1 MLASA
6 LFIVANIG
14 FAGANV
20 FYESLLPSVARDDEF
35 DQVSTAGF
43 AIGYV
48 GGGILLA
55 VNAVWFLSPGSFGF
69 ADGSEA
75 VRASFVSV
83 AVWWALFSLPL
94 FRREPPPKLVH
105 GEALG
110 LNPVRVGFSRVRETL
125 KEIRGHRDLFL
136 FLLAFLVYNDGVGTI
151 IKMASIYGAEVGIET
166 PHLIGAL
173 LLVQF
178 VGVPFTFGFGRLAA
192 RVSAKTAIYVCLA
205 VYTMIS
211 VFGFFMT
218 TAWQF
223 WALALAVGMVQ
234 GGVQGLSRSVFAS
247 MIPAGRSTEF
257 FGFYSVS
264 SKFAGIAGPLM
275 FAVVGQSTGTSRWGI
290 LSLVLF
296 FVAGFALL
304 TRVDID
310 AGRSLALHDDEAMT
324 GTVDL

>member
-1 MLASA
+1 M
-6 LFIVANIG
+6 
-14 FAGANV
+14 
-20 FYESLLPSVARDDEF
+20 
-35 DQVSTAGF
+35 
-43 AIGYV
+43 
-48 GGGILLA
+48 LLA
-55 VNAVWFLSPGSFGF
+55 VNAVWFLSPESFGL
-69 ADGSEA
+69 ADETEA

-94 FRREPPPKLVH
+94 FRRVREPPPRLVH
-105 GEALG
+105 GEAVG
-110 LNPVRVGFSRVRETL
+110 LNPVRAGFSRVRETL

-151 IKMASIYGAEVGIET
+151 IKMASIYGVEVGIGT

-178 VGVPFTFGFGRLAA
+178 VGVPFTFAFGRLAA
-192 RVSAKTAIYVCLA
+192 RVSAKTAIYFCLA

-218 TAWQF
+218 TSWQF

-234 GGVQGLSRSVFAS
+234 GGVQGLSRSVYAS

-264 SKFAGIAGPLM
+264 SKFAGIAGPLL
-275 FAVVGQSTGTSRWGI
+275 FAVVGQSTGASRWGI
-290 LSLVLF
+290 LSLVFF

-310 AGRSLALHDDEAMT
+310 AGRSLARHEDER
-324 GTVDL
+324 